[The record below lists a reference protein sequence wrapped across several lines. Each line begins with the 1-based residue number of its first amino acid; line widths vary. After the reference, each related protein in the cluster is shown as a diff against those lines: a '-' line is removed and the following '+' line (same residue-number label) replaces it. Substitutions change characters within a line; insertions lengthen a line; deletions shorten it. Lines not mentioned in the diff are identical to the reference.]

1 MGQPAVYRNEDYLDE
16 NLLGGYSPKRSNVA
30 VRINPDI
37 ITKEIDMIKGLFLE
51 KEQTLVVGVE
61 VF

>member
-1 MGQPAVYRNEDYLDE
+1 M
-16 NLLGGYSPKRSNVA
+16 LGGYSPKRSNVA